1 MYLTIFLSFM
11 ALPLSLQARA
21 ATRRRRYLA
30 RQRLDLALRT
40 IFTGCYPATA
50 VPAAASTSTAQS
62 LKFLVAGAIGGIISR
77 TLVSPLEVVATVNMA
92 SEGAVGSVLEELSAL
107 WASEGI
113 VGFFKGNGAN
123 CLKVAPT
130 KGIQFVTFECLKR
143 FLGCRK
149 WWASS
154 SKELNPFD
162 RLITGGMA
170 GVVAAASAYPLETL
184 KSVLT
189 VERRQYGGSIIVSF
203 VAICKDEGVFA
214 LYRGLAPTLIAMMP
228 YVGVEFCVYETIKEL
243 LVKHYC
249 ATNSLSTIQTMLIGA
264 AAGAVAQTSCHPLD
278 VVRKRLQLQ
287 GLPGRPT
294 QYSNMLDALAC
305 IVCFP
310 TFFATHV
317 PEQARVEGVR
327 GLYKGLAPACLAT
340 LPSTGSSYVVYE
352 ALKAVLGVASR

>member
-1 MYLTIFLSFM
+1 
-11 ALPLSLQARA
+11 
-21 ATRRRRYLA
+21 
-30 RQRLDLALRT
+30 
-40 IFTGCYPATA
+40 
-50 VPAAASTSTAQS
+50 
-62 LKFLVAGAIGGIISR
+62 
-77 TLVSPLEVVATVNMA
+77 
-92 SEGAVGSVLEELSAL
+92 
-107 WASEGI
+107 
-113 VGFFKGNGAN
+113 
-123 CLKVAPT
+123 
-130 KGIQFVTFECLKR
+130 
-143 FLGCRK
+143 
-149 WWASS
+149 
-154 SKELNPFD
+154 
-162 RLITGGMA
+162 MA

-228 YVGVEFCVYETIKEL
+228 YVGVEVGSTTSRDSFSSQFCVYETIKEL

-305 IVCFP
+305 I
-310 TFFATHV
+310 
-317 PEQARVEGVR
+317 ARVEGVR

>member
-1 MYLTIFLSFM
+1 
-11 ALPLSLQARA
+11 
-21 ATRRRRYLA
+21 
-30 RQRLDLALRT
+30 
-40 IFTGCYPATA
+40 
-50 VPAAASTSTAQS
+50 
-62 LKFLVAGAIGGIISR
+62 
-77 TLVSPLEVVATVNMA
+77 
-92 SEGAVGSVLEELSAL
+92 
-107 WASEGI
+107 
-113 VGFFKGNGAN
+113 
-123 CLKVAPT
+123 
-130 KGIQFVTFECLKR
+130 
-143 FLGCRK
+143 
-149 WWASS
+149 
-154 SKELNPFD
+154 
-162 RLITGGMA
+162 MA

-305 IVCFP
+305 I
-310 TFFATHV
+310 
-317 PEQARVEGVR
+317 ARVEGVR

>member
-1 MYLTIFLSFM
+1 
-11 ALPLSLQARA
+11 
-21 ATRRRRYLA
+21 
-30 RQRLDLALRT
+30 
-40 IFTGCYPATA
+40 
-50 VPAAASTSTAQS
+50 
-62 LKFLVAGAIGGIISR
+62 
-77 TLVSPLEVVATVNMA
+77 
-92 SEGAVGSVLEELSAL
+92 
-107 WASEGI
+107 
-113 VGFFKGNGAN
+113 
-123 CLKVAPT
+123 
-130 KGIQFVTFECLKR
+130 
-143 FLGCRK
+143 
-149 WWASS
+149 
-154 SKELNPFD
+154 
-162 RLITGGMA
+162 MA